1 MGAITIANKLKL
13 ESTNK
18 RKTTIEKCKRVTL
31 EKKKIFTLKGPKSVL
46 QTDSRYVKAE
56 KKEFRNQRVTYPN
69 PTFLWTDSSFY
80 QNKLV
85 KLV

>member
-18 RKTTIEKCKRVTL
+18 RKTTIEKCKCVTL
-31 EKKKIFTLKGPKSVL
+31 KEKRFFTFRGPKFVL

-56 KKEFRNQRVTYPN
+56 KKEFRN
-69 PTFLWTDSSFY
+69 
-80 QNKLV
+80 
-85 KLV
+85 